1 MNKSCCA
8 VLNAEEIIPNL
19 KKKDITLN
27 FIDCSQQSEPI
38 YEGIQVHNVSYE
50 FGWICLSGVIY
61 FSVSAFSAL
70 ACLNRWTQLLS
81 CLLAPIIFCG
91 GLAWLIASSYFTYR
105 PWGRAC
111 STTEVIEYDEV
122 GAFLYTVLIPLWVY
136 PILLCPL
143 MSCYSCW
150 LLKRIAEEASR

>member
-1 MNKSCCA
+1 M
-8 VLNAEEIIPNL
+8 NAEEIIPNL

-70 ACLNRWTQLLS
+70 AYLNRWTQLLS

-91 GLAWLIASSYFTYR
+91 GLAWLIAASYFTYR